1 MLRTA
6 LKPRWLGLFALLL
19 VIIAACTQL
28 GLWQLHVA
36 QDKGLRDA
44 LQKAHEARPALIDTV
59 VRPHEAFPNPQSN
72 RAVTATGT
80 YAASDQFLVGPRRL
94 GGRTGYWVVTPL
106 DVTETGARLAVV
118 RGFVT
123 GTTTPI
129 EPPAGAVS
137 VDGSLAP
144 GEAPA
149 TAPTGVTAWPQ
160 PARGSIDFSLL
171 VNEWPGELYNAFVF
185 AQGEKTAAGV
195 GIPAATGLER
205 VPPPEVT
212 GGLKWRNAAYALQWW
227 IFGGFAAFM
236 WFRMVREDAQRDPA
250 SEGDPERE

>member
-1 MLRTA
+1 VLRTA

-19 VIIAACTQL
+19 VIIVACTQL

-36 QDKGLRDA
+36 QDKGLRYA

-59 VRPHEAFPNPQSN
+59 VRPHAAFPNPQSN
-72 RAVTATGT
+72 RAVTAIGT

-94 GGRTGYWVVTPL
+94 GGKTGFWVVTPL

-123 GTTTPI
+123 ETTTPI

-144 GEAPA
+144 GEAPG
-149 TAPTGVTAWPQ
+149 TAPTGVPPWPK

-195 GIPAATGLER
+195 GIPAPAGLER

-250 SEGDPERE
+250 AEGDPERE

>member
-1 MLRTA
+1 VLRTA
-6 LKPRWLGLFALLL
+6 LKPKWLGLFALLL
-19 VIIAACTQL
+19 AIMAACVQL

-44 LQKAHEARPALIDTV
+44 LQKAHQARPALIDTV
-59 VRPHEAFPNPQSN
+59 IRPHEAFPNPQSN
-72 RAVTATGT
+72 RAVTAIGE

-94 GGRTGYWVVTPL
+94 DGRTGFWVVTPL

-123 GTTTPI
+123 DTSRPAQ
-129 EPPAGAVS
+129 PPSGAVT
-137 VDGSLAP
+137 VDG
-144 GEAPA
+144 
-149 TAPTGVTAWPQ
+149 WPR
-160 PARGSIDFSLL
+160 AAHGSIDFSLL

-195 GIPAATGLER
+195 GIPPDAGLQR

-236 WFRMVREDAQRDPA
+236 WIRMVREDAQR
-250 SEGDPERE
+250 ERDQRD